1 MFFSDSY
8 IATDLSVEKGCDLLF
23 SLNYS
28 NYSFF
33 FIYDFEWAK
42 KISIECVCYSTRY
55 THEINRRIKEMKS
68 LVDKMGYLWWWWDGI

>member
-23 SLNYS
+23 PLNYS

-33 FIYDFEWAK
+33 FIYEILAVEFESAK
-42 KISIECVCYSTRY
+42 QIFIECVCYSTRY

-68 LVDKMGYLWWWWDGI
+68 LVDKMGYL